1 MEILFQKYINVWK
14 DVTESD
20 KLDENHTIRNHVGKD
35 SKLELRKVEVG
46 SQQSPWT
53 YFIINIH
60 NKQNTNSFTYKNNFL
75 ATKRDE
81 RKIFINYISSVE

>member
-1 MEILFQKYINVWK
+1 MNRWSIVTQEGMEILFQKYINVWK

-46 SQQSPWT
+46 SQQSP
-53 YFIINIH
+53 
-60 NKQNTNSFTYKNNFL
+60 
-75 ATKRDE
+75 
-81 RKIFINYISSVE
+81 